1 MTRFRPQ
8 LLASALLGLGFLT
21 AVPASAAEKLEYW
34 TMNMAP
40 TFKDYFTKLTAD
52 FNKQNPGLEA
62 VWVDMNW
69 DQIQPKLIAAL
80 AAGNP
85 PALVNFNVPWTHD
98 FARQGNILPV
108 DAYMGADKA
117 KYETNAIKD
126 VTVNG
131 KVYAFPWYNSVSVI
145 AYNTELF
152 GKAGV
157 NGQPK
162 SFDELVSQARTVKQK
177 TGVPAFVPKL
187 APGSGGGVI
196 GWFYYA
202 GLPVIKDGKAV
213 FNSPQHVA
221 MVQQFADLYKEGV
234 MPKDVFK
241 VEFEQEIAAFNAGK
255 LAMMTTAPQALK
267 RTQNDAKGTYAKTDI
282 AAFPTAA
289 GEMAWGGWLMA
300 YVIPKGVKNPEAA
313 GKLGMFLTND
323 TNQLG
328 FSKATSTTFPST
340 KQAAKDSFFT
350 AGTASKD
357 PVEKAR
363 AVAAG
368 SMAGAKTVMM
378 EPGILPDETTMMR
391 KFNDE
396 MQLAITGRKPVKAAL
411 DAAAADWN
419 KRLSKK

>member
-1 MTRFRPQ
+1 MFTFKRS
-8 LLASALLGLGFLT
+8 LLAGSMAVIGLAAAGQ
-21 AVPASAAEKLEYW
+21 ASAAERLEYW

-40 TFKDYFTKLTAD
+40 AFKDYFTALTAD

-80 AAGNP
+80 AAGTP
-85 PALVNFNVPWTHD
+85 PALVNFNVPWTHE

-117 KYETNAIKD
+117 KFEANAIKD

-131 KVYAFPWYNSVSVI
+131 KTYAFPWYNSVSVI
-145 AYNTELF
+145 AYNKELF
-152 GKAGV
+152 AKAGV

-162 SFDELVSQARTVKQK
+162 SFDELLSQARAVKQK
-177 TGVPAFVPKL
+177 TGVPAFAPKL
-187 APGSGGGVI
+187 APGSGGGML

-221 MVQQFADLYKEGV
+221 MLQQFADMYKQGV
-234 MPKDVFK
+234 IPRDVFK
-241 VEFEQEIAAFNAGK
+241 LEFEQEIAAYNAGK

-267 RTQNDAKGTYAKTDI
+267 RTQSDAKAVYAKTDV
-282 AAFPTAA
+282 APFPVAN
-289 GEMAWGGWLMA
+289 GQMAWGGWLMT

-313 GKLGMFLTND
+313 GKLGMFLAND
-323 TNQLG
+323 ANQLA

-340 KQAAKDSFFT
+340 KLAAKDAFFM
-350 AGTASKD
+350 AGANSQD

-368 SMAGAKTVMM
+368 SMAGAKTITL
-378 EPGILPDETTMMR
+378 EPGTLPDETTMMR

-396 MQLAITGRKPVKAAL
+396 MQQAITGRKSAKAAL
-411 DAAAADWN
+411 DAAVTDWN
-419 KRLSKK
+419 KRLVKK